1 MCPSPRPPTHPSSHP
16 QAILERFVRNGD
28 VRLAGAI
35 DAAVAAH
42 AALAKKHGAKAPA
55 NLNEL
60 DMIGSLQTGFV
71 NFYNP
76 GALMPYV
83 PLAAKGPWIVT
94 THGAVVHDSGG
105 YGMLGFGHND
115 DRLNSSVG
123 APQCMANVMTPS
135 LSHPEFIAAFKA
147 QVRMPIH

>member
-1 MCPSPRPPTHPSSHP
+1 M
-16 QAILERFVRNGD
+16 QNVLERFVRTD
-28 VRLAGAI
+28 PRLITAI
-35 DAAVAAH
+35 EQAVN
-42 AALAKKHGAKAPA
+42 KHVELQKQGAKAPSTM
-55 NLNEL
+55 NEL
-60 DMIGSLQTGFV
+60 DLISSLQTGFV

-115 DRLNSSVG
+115 DRLNKSVSG
-123 APQCMANVMTPS
+123 DQCMANVMTPS
-135 LSHPEFIAAFKA
+135 LSHPQFIDAFKA
-147 QVRMPIH
+147 QVGVSFVCLSRPGQ